1 MKLTDMRAKVRTE
14 LAHIPDWPQP
24 QGDLRMVYWS
34 RRMASLG
41 AKQREA
47 GTPLE
52 IVRRCIAQ
60 LEPDHPGHQF
70 EYDESYFQSISE

>member
-1 MKLTDMRAKVRTE
+1 VKLTDMRSKVRAE

-24 QGDLRMVYWS
+24 QRELRMVYWS

-41 AKQREA
+41 AKRREE

-60 LEPDHPGHQF
+60 LEPDHAGHRF
-70 EYDESYFQSISE
+70 EYDELYFEFISQ

>member
-1 MKLTDMRAKVRTE
+1 
-14 LAHIPDWPQP
+14 
-24 QGDLRMVYWS
+24 MVYWS

-41 AKQREA
+41 AKQREV

-60 LEPDHPGHQF
+60 LEPDHPGHEF
-70 EYDESYFQSISE
+70 EYDESYFQSISG